1 MSPVSAMKAGWAEP
15 RLYAWL
21 PALLPTYASERAP
34 PPGRARYFT
43 TQALVHGEYT
53 AGGGKASN
61 PPPPRDS
68 DHVVLRAW
76 QAAEVRQGP
85 RRALCAA
92 GLHISIPPVASP
104 RRCGRPRHGLPD
116 PRLRPPNWRRYIST
130 LAALI
135 ELDLGPCACFVQ
147 RFTRV
152 RAAGVK
158 PVGSSRCGL
167 DAAREDARRRPA
179 RLSPQQ
185 RRGTAAHRMQCSV
198 GMPLGGRDT

>member
-1 MSPVSAMKAGWAEP
+1 M
-15 RLYAWL
+15 
-21 PALLPTYASERAP
+21 
-34 PPGRARYFT
+34 
-43 TQALVHGEYT
+43 
-53 AGGGKASN
+53 
-61 PPPPRDS
+61 
-68 DHVVLRAW
+68 RAW

-92 GLHISIPPVASP
+92 GLHISTPPVASP

-116 PRLRPPNWRRYIST
+116 PRLRPPNWGRYIST

-152 RAAGVK
+152 GAAGVK

-167 DAAREDARRRPA
+167 DARTRGCRMEVARPEPPHSTPSVWRRECSPLSHGYMPGCGLTMSIASLVGPAQSGPPGEPGILSYARHALTGAGRPRMHERRARACADASV
-179 RLSPQQ
+179 RL
-185 RRGTAAHRMQCSV
+185 RA
-198 GMPLGGRDT
+198 

>member
-1 MSPVSAMKAGWAEP
+1 M
-15 RLYAWL
+15 
-21 PALLPTYASERAP
+21 
-34 PPGRARYFT
+34 RAR
-43 TQALVHGEYT
+43 
-53 AGGGKASN
+53 
-61 PPPPRDS
+61 
-68 DHVVLRAW
+68 

-92 GLHISIPPVASP
+92 GLHISTPPVASP

-152 RAAGVK
+152 RAAGGK

-167 DAAREDARRRPA
+167 DARTRGCRMEVARPEPPHSTPSVWRRECSPLSHGYMPGCGLTMSIASLVGPAQSGPPGEPGILSYARHALTGAGRPRMHERRARACADASV
-179 RLSPQQ
+179 RL
-185 RRGTAAHRMQCSV
+185 RA
-198 GMPLGGRDT
+198 